1 MAGTHFYV
9 DGLNLYYG
17 ALRGTPH
24 KWLDLRLLARA
35 LLPYDELGLVRYF
48 TANVKPQ
55 FPGDRAHERQNAYLR
70 ALAACPE
77 VVVVKAH
84 FRNDVRRRALAVDE
98 SGGNPFLPPLRPG
111 DVLRDMLDDG
121 MARSENGAVLASVR
135 TPEEKGSDVSLGAH
149 LVRDALT
156 GRCDKAIVVT
166 NDSDLT
172 EPIRMAVEEGVPV
185 GVANPHRGATS
196 RRLLQVASFEVPFR
210 HRVVADCQLPTPVVT
225 GTGRQVHKPR
235 EW

>member
-1 MAGTHFYV
+1 
-9 DGLNLYYG
+9 
-17 ALRGTPH
+17 
-24 KWLDLRLLARA
+24 
-35 LLPYDELGLVRYF
+35 
-48 TANVKPQ
+48 
-55 FPGDRAHERQNAYLR
+55 
-70 ALAACPE
+70 
-77 VVVVKAH
+77 
-84 FRNDVRRRALAVDE
+84 
-98 SGGNPFLPPLRPG
+98 
-111 DVLRDMLDDG
+111 MLDDG

-225 GTGRQVHKPR
+225 GRGRQVHKPR